1 MSEQTIK
8 IEKYRPSNGTEG
20 DGFMSRH
27 CYQCKHDDGGI
38 GETVC
43 EIIGD
48 TMAYDV
54 DDEQYPDA
62 WRYDA
67 KGCPT
72 CTKFE
77 ERDHG

>member
-1 MSEQTIK
+1 MEQVIK

-20 DGFMSRH
+20 AGFMSRF
-27 CYQCKHDDGGI
+27 CEQCRNDDSGV

-48 TMAYDV
+48 TMFYDV
-54 DDEQYPDA
+54 DEPEYPDA

-67 KGCPT
+67 QGCPT
-72 CTKFE
+72 CVKFSARTQE
-77 ERDHG
+77 

>member
-43 EIIGD
+43 EIIGE

-54 DDEQYPDA
+54 DEEQYPDA

-67 KGCPT
+67 QGCPT
-72 CTKFE
+72 CIKFE
-77 ERDHG
+77 AREE